1 MSIRFS
7 TTANGN
13 DGIEPSAQVP
23 IGSVTTVKIEAWGRL
38 LQISMNSTVVARREL
53 PADRIF
59 GAANLYA
66 SDNWYAPA
74 NALFGNL
81 KIEPLDFLF
90 LNGISKREVSH
101 LTELRQLQN
110 EFYGLMTIPQNYTM
124 TFDVKPLGAFNN
136 WGNLFHFT
144 MVVEFNIGW

>member
-1 MSIRFS
+1 MHMRFS
-7 TTANGN
+7 NTANGN
-13 DGIEPSAQVP
+13 DGLDPSAQLP

-38 LQISMNSTVVARREL
+38 LQISMNNTVVARSEFS
-53 PADRIF
+53 ADRVF

-66 SDNWYAPA
+66 SDNWHVPA

-101 LTELRQLQN
+101 LTELRQLQS

-124 TFDVKPLGAFNN
+124 TFDVKPLGVISNT
-136 WGNLFHFT
+136 GSLFHFT
-144 MVVEFNIGW
+144 MVATFNIGW

>member
-1 MSIRFS
+1 MHMKFS
-7 TTANGN
+7 TTANSN
-13 DGIEPSAQVP
+13 DGVDPSAQVP

-38 LQISMNSTVVARREL
+38 LQISLNSTVVARREF

-66 SDNWYAPA
+66 SDNWHAPA

-110 EFYGLMTIPQNYTM
+110 EFYGLVTIPENYTM
-124 TFDVKPLGAFNN
+124 TFDVKPLGVITSL
-136 WGNLFHFT
+136 GSLFHFT
-144 MVVEFNIGW
+144 MVLEFNIGW

>member
-81 KIEPLDFLF
+81 KIEPL
-90 LNGISKREVSH
+90 VSMA
-101 LTELRQLQN
+101 Q
-110 EFYGLMTIPQNYTM
+110 
-124 TFDVKPLGAFNN
+124 
-136 WGNLFHFT
+136 
-144 MVVEFNIGW
+144 

>member
-1 MSIRFS
+1 MHMRFS

-13 DGIEPSAQVP
+13 DGLDPSAQLP

-66 SDNWYAPA
+66 SDNWHVPA

-81 KIEPLDFLF
+81 KIEPLD
-90 LNGISKREVSH
+90 SMA
-101 LTELRQLQN
+101 Q
-110 EFYGLMTIPQNYTM
+110 
-124 TFDVKPLGAFNN
+124 
-136 WGNLFHFT
+136 
-144 MVVEFNIGW
+144 